1 MTWLLIGYL
10 LVLRSVPHLC
20 IGMIN
25 LYLSLSPPCSTYLA
39 HRSVN
44 IFFKNFSY
52 QNQFRNSKY
61 DLKMIVSLF
70 KLNKKKIARD
80 QTLNTHTTVTTE
92 QLNLGKMLSFNLIF
106 NLGLVQ
112 LLLFVSPMYAM
123 NLNDPMCK

>member
-1 MTWLLIGYL
+1 
-10 LVLRSVPHLC
+10 
-20 IGMIN
+20 
-25 LYLSLSPPCSTYLA
+25 
-39 HRSVN
+39 
-44 IFFKNFSY
+44 
-52 QNQFRNSKY
+52 
-61 DLKMIVSLF
+61 MIVSLF

>member
-44 IFFKNFSY
+44 IFYKNFSD

-61 DLKMIVSLF
+61 DLKMIVSMF

-80 QTLNTHTTVTTE
+80 QTLNTHHCYYRALE
-92 QLNLGKMLSFNLIF
+92 LGKNVIF
-106 NLGLVQ
+106 QSNIQSWFGSTFIVCLPNVCNE
-112 LLLFVSPMYAM
+112 FE
-123 NLNDPMCK
+123 